1 MRFLT
6 ISVLSVSGLLASRS
20 GDLREHT
27 RAATNIVLGEVTG
40 NRSYYG
46 SDGDVYSDVTINVS
60 ASLKDTSRKAARL
73 RTFTVKGGTV
83 GGTSVMFTDV
93 PTFELNESVVV
104 FFEGDVPSEKY
115 ALRGGWVP
123 ELGERAGKV
132 LGDIEQTLQDL
143 DSPIAES
150 ERHRARAFLTEMAE
164 APAPA
169 DGACYA
175 LIGPKWTESFATYKI
190 GSTIPA
196 AWKTAL
202 EASATSWNRAG
213 TPFAFRADAASTNE
227 FTLGAVTGATT
238 LASTRIEYDSTNRMR
253 RFSMTFSS
261 AVSWSPTG
269 EAGKFDVESV
279 TAHELGHALGL
290 NHPSGTACSE
300 QTMWASAASGELKKR
315 TLENGDKA
323 GLAQLYAVT
332 TPTPTPTPAPAPTPT
347 PSTLPAAPA
356 PVLTTAAFFP
366 PLPKAGQEFAVWLV
380 GSGFD
385 PATVQTVVNGPSC
398 PTPCVS
404 SLPYRTASFFSGV
417 IGLGTKGAHTIA
429 IRNGP
434 TGALSAAKPL
444 MIQ

>member
-1 MRFLT
+1 MRFFT

-27 RAATNIVLGEVTG
+27 KAATNIVLGEVTG

-46 SDGDVYSDVTINVS
+46 NDGEIYSDVTINVS
-60 ASLKDTSRKAARL
+60 ASLKDSSRKAARL

-104 FFEGDVPSEKY
+104 FFEGDAPSEKY
-115 ALRGGWVP
+115 ALH
-123 ELGERAGKV
+123 GERAGK
-132 LGDIEQTLQDL
+132 LLSDLEQAL
-143 DSPIAES
+143 DDQNSPIAES
-150 ERHRARAFLTEMAE
+150 ERQRARAFLTGMAA

-169 DGACYA
+169 DAACYA
-175 LIGPKWTESFATYKI
+175 LIGPKWTESFATYKY
-190 GSTIPA
+190 SATVPR
-196 AWKTAL
+196 AWQPAL

-213 TPFAFRADAASTNE
+213 TSFAFRADAASTNE
-227 FTLGAVTGATT
+227 FLVGPVSGATT

-253 RFSMTFSS
+253 RFTMTFSS

-290 NHPSGTACSE
+290 NHPSGNACSE
-300 QTMWASAASGELKKR
+300 QTLWASAASSELKKR

-323 GLAQLYAVT
+323 GLVKLYPVTTSAPAVT
-332 TPTPTPTPAPAPTPT
+332 P
-347 PSTLPAAPA
+347 PAASAPGFTSAALFPA
-356 PVLTTAAFFP
+356 
-366 PLPKAGQEFAVWLV
+366 LPKAGQEFAVWMV
-380 GSGFD
+380 GTGFD
-385 PATVQTVVNGPSC
+385 SATVQVVVNGPGCPSSC
-398 PTPCVS
+398 VA
-404 SLPYRTASFFSGV
+404 SLPYRTATLFSGV
-417 IGLGTKGAHTIA
+417 IALGTKGAYTIA

-434 TGALSAAKPL
+434 TGALSATKPL
-444 MIQ
+444 TVQ